1 MLSKEILALYR
12 NLSWGYI
19 ALISPPHHQ
28 NYLIL
33 SEQYSYCQL
42 ILDPAYLQKKL
53 HKIKFNRK
61 KFGKTLNFNPF
72 LFSL

>member
-1 MLSKEILALYR
+1 MLSKEILPLYR
-12 NLSWGYI
+12 NLSWGYD
-19 ALISPPHHQ
+19 ALISPPHLQ
-28 NYLIL
+28 NHLIL

-42 ILDPAYLQKKL
+42 ILDPANLQKKQQNL
-53 HKIKFNRK
+53 KFNRK